1 VDLLCDPGVSRT
13 ADRRGE
19 EFRGRLVPRR
29 VPDLLAGI
37 WSYYYERVWHA
48 FFHAAMVG
56 LLAHMLLQLAVML
69 KPALPF
75 AAESRKIERS
85 SRLYVVLFLGSMMAG
100 VIPVFLPSVY
110 ARPPLTAVVVA
121 LMLAVTAALEYTL
134 RLRVA
139 EAIGDL
145 EFRA

>member
-1 VDLLCDPGVSRT
+1 
-13 ADRRGE
+13 
-19 EFRGRLVPRR
+19 
-29 VPDLLAGI
+29 
-37 WSYYYERVWHA
+37 VWHA

>member
-1 VDLLCDPGVSRT
+1 MASATRSRSVYSSAAVTASMRATTVAVS
-13 ADRRGE
+13 G
-19 EFRGRLVPRR
+19 GRAYTDGRNTGMIP
-29 VPDLLAGI
+29 AI
-37 WSYYYERVWHA
+37 
-48 FFHAAMVG
+48 
-56 LLAHMLLQLAVML
+56 ML

-85 SRLYVVLFLGSMMAG
+85 SRLYAVLFLGSMMAG
-100 VIPVFLPSVY
+100 IIPVFLPSVY
-110 ARPPLTAVVVA
+110 ARPPLTATVVA

-145 EFRA
+145 EFRE